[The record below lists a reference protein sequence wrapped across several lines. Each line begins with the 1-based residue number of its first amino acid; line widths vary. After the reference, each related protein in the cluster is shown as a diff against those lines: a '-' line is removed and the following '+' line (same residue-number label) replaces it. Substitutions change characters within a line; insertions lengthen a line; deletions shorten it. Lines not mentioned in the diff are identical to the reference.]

1 MDATFLFAQNFLK
14 SNYSNIPENAVEVV
28 KKHTLDILGVALA
41 GSSKQGV
48 KEALELY
55 SEWSGRPE
63 GTVICF
69 GKKLPVVYAA
79 QINATMGHALD
90 YDDTH
95 DLAVIHPSVIVI
107 PTCFAMAEFTGE
119 LSGRDFIAI
128 AATGM
133 DMICR
138 LGLATTSPK
147 KAAWHLTTLYGFIT
161 AAAIAGKILGLGEE
175 GMINAMGIAYHQAC
189 GNGQCV
195 LDGALTKRMGPGFA
209 VNGGIT
215 AALMAKR
222 GITGA
227 RNSIEGQFGLYNMY
241 HNGIYDRNALV
252 QNIGTVY
259 EGVNT
264 SIKPYPCC
272 RGIHAY
278 IDAAKDIVDKYNLK
292 PADIEKIIIVCSK
305 VHNQVLCSPLEVKI
319 RPNNIVDAQFSTPWG
334 IATIIAEKRVSLD
347 HFTETA
353 IRNTNILEVAQK
365 IKVEIEDNP
374 AITHVIEPG
383 KVKIITTDGKSY
395 YSKKEYA
402 LGSPQ
407 SPLNYEQCAEKF
419 FNCSSYA
426 VKQLPKKNLNK
437 VVELIRDLENV
448 NDVRQIVR
456 LLS

>member
-1 MDATFLFAQNFLK
+1 MDAAFIFAQNFLK
-14 SNYSNIPENAVEVV
+14 SSYENIPVNAVEVV
-28 KKHTLDILGVALA
+28 KKHTLDILGVTLA
-41 GSSKQGV
+41 GSSKPGV
-48 KEALELY
+48 KEVLELY
-55 SEWSGRPE
+55 SDWGGKPE

-69 GKKLPVVYAA
+69 GKKLPIAHAA

-107 PTCFAMAEFTGE
+107 PTCLAMAEFLEE
-119 LSGRDFIAI
+119 LNGRDFIRI

-161 AAAIAGKILGLGEE
+161 AAAVAGTMLGLDEE
-175 GMINAMGIAYHQAC
+175 GIVNSIGIAYHQVC

-227 RNSIEGQFGLYNMY
+227 RNSIEGEFGLYNMY
-241 HNGIYDRNALV
+241 HNGIYDRNALLL
-252 QNIGTVY
+252 NIGSIY
-259 EGVNT
+259 EGANT

-278 IDAAKDIVDKYNLK
+278 IDAAKDIVEKYSLQPSN
-292 PADIEKIIIVCSK
+292 IEKIIIICSK
-305 VHNQVLCSPLEVKI
+305 VHNQVLCSPLDVKT
-319 RPNNIVDAQFSTPWG
+319 RPNNVVDAQFSTPWG
-334 IATIIAEKRVSLD
+334 VATIIAEKRVSLN

-365 IKVEIEDNP
+365 IEIEIEDNS

-383 KVKIITTDGKSY
+383 KVKIITNDGKSY

-402 LGSPQ
+402 FGSPQ
-407 SPLNYEQCAEKF
+407 CPLDYEQCAEKF

-426 VKQLPKKNLNK
+426 IKKLPKKNLNK
-437 VVELIRDLENV
+437 VVELIQDLENV
-448 NDVRQIVR
+448 DDVKQIVR
-456 LLS
+456 LLA